1 MICLF
6 FFRQYSEVIFFVRM
20 WVEISLQSLAHSSQ
34 SSSSSWGCELKYC
47 SFAHL
52 HSCSCHPLREDVSW
66 NASDDNGNLTFSGH
80 PLREDVSWNNNTLL
94 IAMQR
99 PGHPLREDV
108 SWNVPALNV
117 IVGFVVILFVRMW
130 VEIPLRQPNQLLQSR
145 HPLREDVS
153 WNDAENAKGGES
165 ISHPLREDV
174 SWNINR
180 WGGERMYDSH
190 PLREDVSWNL
200 EEYGVNHRCSNM
212 VLLVGRWI
220 EISLIVFLSFA
231 RRSHYYTS
239 FNLNIKLNY
248 RNLRGNFYMC
258 S

>member
-1 MICLF
+1 M
-6 FFRQYSEVIFFVRM
+6 VILFVRM
-20 WVEISLQSLAHSSQ
+20 WVEM
-34 SSSSSWGCELKYC
+34 
-47 SFAHL
+47 HL
-52 HSCSCHPLREDVSW
+52 PVLWSGRDSCHPLREDVSW
-66 NASDDNGNLTFSGH
+66 NNIVVFFCIVHSVILFVRMWVEITTFIPFNEFIRSSS
-80 PLREDVSWNNNTLL
+80 SWGCELKYT
-94 IAMQR
+94 MR
-99 PGHPLREDV
+99 DSESVTHCHPLREDV

-117 IVGFVVILFVRMW
+117 MVGFVVILFVRMW
-130 VEIPLRQPNQLLQSR
+130 VEIPFRQPNQLLQSR

-212 VLLVGRWI
+212 VLLVRRWI
-220 EISLIVFLSFA
+220 EISLIFFLSFA
-231 RRSHYYTS
+231 RRSHYYTL

>member
-1 MICLF
+1 MKV
-6 FFRQYSEVIFFVRM
+6 S
-20 WVEISLQSLAHSSQ
+20 
-34 SSSSSWGCELKYC
+34 
-47 SFAHL
+47 
-52 HSCSCHPLREDVSW
+52 HPLREDVSW
-66 NASDDNGNLTFSGH
+66 NITFDILLTDSLVIHFVRMWVEIPFPRPSLMKNFVILFVRMWVEIH
-80 PLREDVSWNNNTLL
+80 LKNKSIMQAVVILFVRMWVEIVSNMKLSIL
-94 IAMQR
+94 PYR
-99 PGHPLREDV
+99 HPLREDV

-258 S
+258 F

>member
-1 MICLF
+1 M
-6 FFRQYSEVIFFVRM
+6 
-20 WVEISLQSLAHSSQ
+20 
-34 SSSSSWGCELKYC
+34 
-47 SFAHL
+47 
-52 HSCSCHPLREDVSW
+52 
-66 NASDDNGNLTFSGH
+66 
-80 PLREDVSWNNNTLL
+80 
-94 IAMQR
+94 
-99 PGHPLREDV
+99 GHPLREDV

-212 VLLVGRWI
+212 VLLVRRWI
-220 EISLIVFLSFA
+220 EISLIFFLSFA
-231 RRSHYYTS
+231 RRSHYYTL

>member
-1 MICLF
+1 MFPHCP
-6 FFRQYSEVIFFVRM
+6 
-20 WVEISLQSLAHSSQ
+20 
-34 SSSSSWGCELKYC
+34 SSSSWGCELKYNALSDWVEGYRVILFVRMWVEMC
-47 SFAHL
+47 SEYCRKKNRQIVILFVRMWVEIFMRRIIWMKNL
-52 HSCSCHPLREDVSW
+52 VILFVRMWVEITIRCWLPCSVR
-66 NASDDNGNLTFSGH
+66 
-80 PLREDVSWNNNTLL
+80 
-94 IAMQR
+94 
-99 PGHPLREDV
+99 
-108 SWNVPALNV
+108 
-117 IVGFVVILFVRMW
+117 VILFVRMW

-212 VLLVGRWI
+212 VLLVRRWI
-220 EISLIVFLSFA
+220 EISLIFFLSFA
-231 RRSHYYTS
+231 RRSHYYTL

>member
-1 MICLF
+1 M
-6 FFRQYSEVIFFVRM
+6 
-20 WVEISLQSLAHSSQ
+20 A
-34 SSSSSWGCELKYC
+34 SSSSWGCELKYYCLVVESSLDCVILFVRMWVEITIRCWLPC
-47 SFAHL
+47 SV
-52 HSCSCHPLREDVSW
+52 R
-66 NASDDNGNLTFSGH
+66 
-80 PLREDVSWNNNTLL
+80 
-94 IAMQR
+94 
-99 PGHPLREDV
+99 
-108 SWNVPALNV
+108 
-117 IVGFVVILFVRMW
+117 VILFVRMW

-212 VLLVGRWI
+212 VLLVRRWI
-220 EISLIVFLSFA
+220 EISLIFFLSFA
-231 RRSHYYTS
+231 RRSHYYTL

>member
-1 MICLF
+1 MKV
-6 FFRQYSEVIFFVRM
+6 S
-20 WVEISLQSLAHSSQ
+20 
-34 SSSSSWGCELKYC
+34 
-47 SFAHL
+47 
-52 HSCSCHPLREDVSW
+52 HPLREDVSW
-66 NASDDNGNLTFSGH
+66 NITFAILLTDSFVILFVRMWVEIPFPRPS
-80 PLREDVSWNNNTLL
+80 LMKNFVILFVRMWVEMWETQKERQWELVILFVRMWVEIVSNMKLSIL
-94 IAMQR
+94 PYR
-99 PGHPLREDV
+99 HPLREDV